1 MRCKAGFV
9 VGICL
14 LLGACSTH
22 QPKSYVAELTSD
34 DSLTISLGQWEL
46 TRYHSDK
53 LGIDINYPS
62 VLYHQALPGETSQE
76 VFIRDDIS
84 ISVIVDSLNGMNY
97 SAGQQMM
104 SMGADLVDVGDN
116 YSILTGADENWD
128 YYGKVIDDD
137 TVRVITVMLRYHPDH
152 EVAMDPLREWVDRFK
167 VE

>member
-1 MRCKAGFV
+1 MRFKVLIV

-14 LLGACSTH
+14 LIGACSTH

-53 LGIDINYPS
+53 LGLDINYPS
-62 VLYHQALPGETSQE
+62 FLYHQTLPGETSQE

-116 YSILTGADENWD
+116 YSILTGSDEYWD

-137 TVRVITVMLRYHPDH
+137 TMRVITVMLRYHPDH
-152 EVAMDPLREWVDRFK
+152 EGAVDPLREWVDRFNVK
-167 VE
+167 